1 MPVLETECLIHSFY
15 PFWSFLANSKG
26 VFFEEPQIRCQ
37 ARHRSEKYGQILFT
51 ENTGKVIRKRGYGKS
66 HPWSGK

>member
-37 ARHRSEKYGQILFT
+37 ARHRSEK
-51 ENTGKVIRKRGYGKS
+51 IRPNIIYGKYRKDDK
-66 HPWSGK
+66 GKTISKISPVVK